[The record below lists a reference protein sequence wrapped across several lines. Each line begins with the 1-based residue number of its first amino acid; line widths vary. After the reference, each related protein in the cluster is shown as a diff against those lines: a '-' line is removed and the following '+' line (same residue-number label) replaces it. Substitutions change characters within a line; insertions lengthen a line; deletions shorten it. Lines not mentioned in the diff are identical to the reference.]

1 MGPDHLGR
9 GRVRDAGRR
18 SSWIKPTREVRQ
30 MANKL
35 NPMPQLRALIVQGLE
50 RIEVDMD
57 QCPKEWQY
65 GIQYELKYSGYVPLE
80 PAGNVIT
87 YIKKKKP
94 SK

>member
-1 MGPDHLGR
+1 MQTPGGCGKIGLGYR
-9 GRVRDAGRR
+9 FTSFGLCISPLFPV
-18 SSWIKPTREVRQ
+18 
-30 MANKL
+30 ANKL